1 MRRASAAWS
10 SRASA
15 TRSSCSR
22 APLSGS
28 SRRRSPRR
36 YPSFRTES
44 KPAHRREPRMTLRT
58 VPLILSAVALFASAA
73 SGQTLTLA
81 RAKQIAATAAA
92 DAKRLAAPGGAIAIA
107 DAGGHLL
114 YLERLDGTFPAAAAV
129 STEKARTAAIFQKPT
144 SDFEDAIKAGRTAL
158 LRVSVMTPRQGG
170 VPIRIRGA
178 AVRAIRVSG
187 AASAQPGDDKAN

>member
-1 MRRASAAWS
+1 
-10 SRASA
+10 
-15 TRSSCSR
+15 
-22 APLSGS
+22 
-28 SRRRSPRR
+28 
-36 YPSFRTES
+36 
-44 KPAHRREPRMTLRT
+44 MTLRT

-92 DAKRLAAPGGAIAIA
+92 DAKRLAAPGGAIA

-158 LRVSVMTPRQGG
+158 LGVSVMTPLQGG
-170 VPIRIRGA
+170 VPIRIGGTVVGA
-178 AVRAIRVSG
+178 IGVSG
-187 AASAQPGDDKAN
+187 AASAQQDNEIANAAAASADAK